1 MIYLSRFFLTVKQ
14 LEKIIRDAKSDE
26 NQEDILS
33 FEVKNGRLIITQND
47 WEHDQVSTLMNK
59 PC

>member
-1 MIYLSRFFLTVKQ
+1 MSRFFLTVKQ

-47 WEHDQVSTLMNK
+47 WEHDQVAMLMNK